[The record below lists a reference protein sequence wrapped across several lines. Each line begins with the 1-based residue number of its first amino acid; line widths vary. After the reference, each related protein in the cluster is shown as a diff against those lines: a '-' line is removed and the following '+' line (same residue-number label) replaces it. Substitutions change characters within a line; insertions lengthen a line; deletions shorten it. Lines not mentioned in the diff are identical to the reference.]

1 MERRMAYAAR
11 VELANAIRG
20 RYVAAAVKEKRRILE
35 EFIAATGYHQKSA
48 IRLLNSPPA
57 PKRRQTRQRSSL
69 YDEAVR
75 GALILLWEA
84 SDRVCGKRLKA
95 LLPILLPALERNG
108 HLKLDEQIRPKIVSM
123 SASTIDRLLR
133 MPRSARRTK
142 KAARVV
148 PEPRRRIKIRTFADW
163 NEPQPGSMEMD
174 LVAHCGEV
182 NRGSFIHSLVLTDI
196 ASGWTEAAPIV
207 VREYTQVVETLE
219 RIRIGLPFGLQAL
232 DVDNGSEF
240 VNDRLIEYCLSHG
253 VALTRSRPYR
263 KNDQA
268 WIAQKNGAI
277 VRRALRVSA
286 L

>member
-1 MERRMAYAAR
+1 
-11 VELANAIRG
+11 
-20 RYVAAAVKEKRRILE
+20 
-35 EFIAATGYHQKSA
+35 
-48 IRLLNSPPA
+48 
-57 PKRRQTRQRSSL
+57 
-69 YDEAVR
+69 
-75 GALILLWEA
+75 
-84 SDRVCGKRLKA
+84 
-95 LLPILLPALERNG
+95 
-108 HLKLDEQIRPKIVSM
+108 M

-174 LVAHCGEV
+174 LVAHCGEA

-219 RIRIGLPFGLQAL
+219 RIRIGLPFGLHAVV
-232 DVDNGSEF
+232 VDKGSEF